1 MPIPGL
7 KSSKIGALAHLMNTY
22 SCGKYS
28 AGQPAGRLAPWPVS
42 PLARLVRNLPVIGA
56 SQTGRRSPGP
66 LMLLVTPKHFN

>member
-7 KSSKIGALAHLMNTY
+7 KSSKIGALAHTY

-42 PLARLVRNLPVIGA
+42 PLARLVRNLPVIGT
-56 SQTGRRSPGP
+56 SQTGGRSPSP